1 MTVSTEVD
9 REEYTGNGVT
19 TDFDYRFRVFT
30 EDQLSVSVVDL
41 SENIINLT
49 LNTDYSVTGAG
60 LRSGGKVKL
69 ASPLAA
75 GWKINIERDLPLT
88 QETDVRNQGNFFPE
102 VHEDAW
108 DKLTMLIQQT
118 WSFASLALRKPNWL
132 AKFYDAQG
140 NRISN
145 LGDPVANQDAATK
158 RYVDSEIADAEA
170 GAAAALAQERQ
181 ERIAADNAEQ
191 AARTKADI
199 DIRNEITTNNKRNL
213 RFGYDVDVMPDAAT
227 NANKLIG
234 LNAQGKP
241 VPVSADAGSNT
252 ELSLELADAG
262 MPGGAGMVGWN
273 GETVADA
280 LAGIMGKTLTR
291 ITNNGFFANWP
302 QGKMFSWKGYA
313 YMGWHAGGLHG
324 SADADAYIIRTRDG
338 VNFSDIFTVAT
349 HTSNEGAA
357 WFSVGVTAEDTLI
370 GIVRFRQGASDDS
383 PIRHV
388 FYRSSN
394 GSSWTAGNA
403 FTMTTASG
411 ATPTLYHGFCLL
423 PNGNFITGYHA
434 ADGELGYVEINPN
447 TEAYT
452 KHVILTPAQNMYNGA
467 VVHVELNFLRRDDTN
482 KVLITSRS
490 QFASYQNPGMWVLD
504 VGTGSLSGMVP
515 TGIPFSVNPVT
526 PVFAPGYQRV
536 LFVVAN
542 RYDSL
547 DLTREQAGLWVY
559 EASISDAFNMNWAG
573 FRGRCV
579 ARLSGDL
586 NSNAG
591 VAGVQHACLH
601 GDMVLIGSGCEV
613 AGNADRSDV
622 FMLKLDYRPSY
633 IQTQTAFQTSGAA
646 AAAPNGTTEFRL
658 FDGAGRNARIRMNG
672 LNLVN
677 DSGTIFQFGFTNLN
691 NGSRGIGFYTG
702 EVTTPAIYIRSS
714 GIAGN
719 PVAMDFNRD
728 INFAGGTF
736 HYAPG
741 ARIRFNSNTSAL
753 GPSTIFYNSTNN
765 RLEINSTSSD
775 TAAIMYSRS
784 TDILTLSR
792 SDVGSAV
799 NPAGLYLLASNDAGA
814 SSVTGGGS
822 LGIAF
827 NVSGYTAGAAMRVAQ
842 NGNILANTPV
852 QKARYAVN
860 ALPTSGLISGAE
872 AYATNGR
879 RAGEGAGAGSGC
891 PVWFDGTYWRTYYDN
906 SIVAA

>member
-30 EDQLSVSVVDL
+30 EEQLAVSIVDL
-41 SENIINLT
+41 SENITPLT
-49 LNTDYSVTGAG
+49 LNTDYTVTGAG
-60 LRSGGKVKL
+60 TRSGGKIKL
-69 ASPLAA
+69 IMPLAIN
-75 GWKINIERDLPLT
+75 WRINIERDLQRT
-88 QETDVRNQGNFFPE
+88 QETDIRNQGNFFPE

-140 NRISN
+140 NKIIN
-145 LGDPVANQDAATK
+145 LADPTAGQDAATK
-158 RYVDSEIADAEA
+158 HYVDAEIADAEA
-170 GAAAALAQERQ
+170 GSATALAQERA

-191 AARTKADI
+191 VARTKADI
-199 DIRNEITTNNKRNL
+199 DIRNEITTNNRRNI
-213 RFGYDVDVMPDAAT
+213 RFGYDVNVMPDVAS
-227 NANKLIG
+227 NANKLVG
-234 LNAQGKP
+234 LNAQGQP

-252 ELSLELADAG
+252 QLSIELADAG
-262 MPGGAGMVGWN
+262 LPGGAGMVGWN
-273 GETVADA
+273 GITVADA
-280 LAGIMGKTLTR
+280 LRGIMGKTLTR

-324 SADADAYIIRTRDG
+324 SADADAYIVRTRDG
-338 VNFSDIFTVAT
+338 VNFSDVFTVAA
-349 HTSNEGAA
+349 HTLNEGAA

-370 GIVRFRQGASDDS
+370 GIMRFRQGASDDS

-388 FYRSSN
+388 FYRSLN

-411 ATPTLYHGFCLL
+411 ATPTLYHGYCLL

-452 KHVILTPAQNMYNGA
+452 KHVMLTPAQNMYNGA

-482 KVLITSRS
+482 KILITSRS
-490 QFASYQNPGMWVLD
+490 QFASYQNPGMWLLD
-504 VGTGSLSGMVP
+504 ANTGSMSGMVP

-536 LFVVAN
+536 LFIVAN

-579 ARLSGDL
+579 ARLSGDI

-601 GDMVLIGSGCEV
+601 GDMVLIGTGCEV

-622 FMLKLDYRPSY
+622 FMLKLDYRPAY
-633 IQTQTAFQTSGAA
+633 TQTQTAFQTSGAA
-646 AAAPNGTTEFRL
+646 AAAPNGMTEFRL
-658 FDGAGRNARIRMNG
+658 YDGAGRNARIRFNG

-677 DSGTIFQFGFTNLN
+677 DNGTNFQFGFTNLN
-691 NGSRGIGFYTG
+691 NGNRGLAFYTG
-702 EVTTPAIYIRSS
+702 ESVTPAIFVRSS
-714 GIAGN
+714 GIVGS
-719 PVAMDFNRD
+719 PSAMDFNRA
-728 INFAGGTF
+728 INFGSNDYHF
-736 HYAPG
+736 APG
-741 ARIRFNSNTSAL
+741 ARIRFNSKTSAL
-753 GPSTIFYNSTNN
+753 GPSTIYFNDITN
-765 RLEINSTSSD
+765 RLELGTPASI
-775 TAAIMYSRS
+775 AAVTMYSRS
-784 TDILTLSR
+784 TDILTLKR
-792 SDVGSAV
+792 SDVGSAI
-799 NPAGLYLLASNDAGA
+799 NPAGIYFESSNETTH
-814 SSVTGGGS
+814 SSITAGGS
-822 LGIAF
+822 SGIHF
-827 NVSGYTAGAAMRVAQ
+827 NVRDMVDALRVAA
-842 NGNILANTPV
+842 NGNILAGAPV
-852 QKARYAVN
+852 HLVSLLVS
-860 ALPTSGLISGAE
+860 ALPTATVAAGATAYARNGRKSGEGSGAG
-872 AYATNGR
+872 TGV
-879 RAGEGAGAGSGC
+879 
-891 PVWFDGTYWRTYYDN
+891 PVYWDGTVWRVYYDN
-906 SIVAA
+906 SVVAA